1 MNLPSKTKQ
10 RTSIEQIRENDFEA
24 ISEYYTTGNSST
36 LTEQQQR
43 ILERLRT
50 AHAVMRKYPRKS
62 VAALKLQ
69 ARFPEISREQ
79 AYCDIRNACRLWN
92 KYDPVDRD
100 FLEGWF
106 LDSNFTKLAE
116 KIPSTAQGNQRYY
129 ARWESGYSITYVND
143 GKYQRPTQRNPTY
156 RYADSST
163 FVLKE
168 PTMDGYT
175 FEGWYTDSTFKT
187 RVTELVQGNKD
198 DIVLI
203 AKWNDG
209 KVSIRKTLAPTPLK
223 MERVRKYDIKGRSP
237 KARPNYGVYF

>member
-1 MNLPSKTKQ
+1 M
-10 RTSIEQIRENDFEA
+10 
-24 ISEYYTTGNSST
+24 
-36 LTEQQQR
+36 
-43 ILERLRT
+43 
-50 AHAVMRKYPRKS
+50 
-62 VAALKLQ
+62 
-69 ARFPEISREQ
+69 
-79 AYCDIRNACRLWN
+79 
-92 KYDPVDRD
+92 
-100 FLEGWF
+100 
-106 LDSNFTKLAE
+106 
-116 KIPSTAQGNQRYY
+116 
-129 ARWESGYSITYVND
+129 ND

-203 AKWNDG
+203 GKWNNG
-209 KVSIRKTLAPTPLK
+209 PLNIRKAIAPTPFK
-223 MERVRKYDIKGRSP
+223 MERVRKYDIKGRSS